1 MFKKI
6 VLSLCFVMASVYVF
20 SYNTINAQTPTPT
33 LVPTPTPEGSISG
46 TVTAKKSGKQIKR
59 AKVSLKSKELSFN
72 DKTTTDSDGKYLFS
86 DLSAGNY
93 TLKVKKQGFKNAKK
107 KIELAEGENEIVDI
121 QLKKETTDDD
131 DDDDD
136 DDGGGYY

>member
-6 VLSLCFVMASVYVF
+6 ALSLCFVMASVYVF

-33 LVPTPTPEGSISG
+33 LVPTPAPKGSISG

-107 KIELAEGENEIVDI
+107 KIELIEGENEIGDI
-121 QLKKETTDDD
+121 QLKKEKS
-131 DDDDD
+131 DD
-136 DDGGGYY
+136 DDGGDDGGGGYY

>member
-6 VLSLCFVMASVYVF
+6 ALSLCFVMASVYVF

-33 LVPTPTPEGSISG
+33 LVPTPKGSISG
-46 TVTAKKSGKQIKR
+46 TVTAKKSGKPIKR

-93 TLKVKKQGFKNAKK
+93 TLKVKKQDFKNAKK

-121 QLKKETTDDD
+121 QLKKETN
-131 DDDDD
+131 DDD
-136 DDGGGYY
+136 DDGGGGGGGGGYY

>member
-6 VLSLCFVMASVYVF
+6 ALSLCFVMASVYVF

-33 LVPTPTPEGSISG
+33 LVPTPTPKGSISG
-46 TVTAKKSGKQIKR
+46 TVTAKKSGKPIKR
-59 AKVSLKSKELSFN
+59 AKVSLKSKVLSFK

-107 KIELAEGENEIVDI
+107 KIELIEGENEIGDI
-121 QLKKETTDDD
+121 QLKKEKS
-131 DDDDD
+131 DD
-136 DDGGGYY
+136 DDGGDDGGGGYY